1 MRRIPPLAA
10 VRVFETAARHENFTS
25 AADELGMTQAAVSYQ
40 VKALEERLGL
50 ELFLRERGRVTL
62 SDAGAQLAPKVA
74 SAFDTLDDA
83 FTRLRAELE
92 TTLTVSSFT
101 SFSMRW
107 LAARLGGFQI
117 ARPELAVRLHVEDAL
132 TDFAR
137 EEIDVA
143 IRGGRGEWPGLHSI
157 FLMRAPFAPM
167 ASPGFVEE
175 HGPFDTP
182 EQIRAGRLLSPDDI
196 WWDRWFAE
204 AGLEDPPAPPVPGIR
219 YDSQTIEGNAAIAGQ
234 GIAMLNP
241 AFWQDELG
249 DGRLVELGRTLL
261 GKVSFWVVC
270 PEHKRNLPK
279 VKAFRDWIVAEAE
292 ADPLAAL
299 IRLPPE

>member
-1 MRRIPPLAA
+1 
-10 VRVFETAARHENFTS
+10 
-25 AADELGMTQAAVSYQ
+25 MTQAAVSYQ
-40 VKALEERLGL
+40 VKALEDRLGL
-50 ELFLRERGRVTL
+50 ALFRRERGRVAL

-74 SAFDTLDDA
+74 AAFDTLDDA
-83 FTRLRAELE
+83 FGRLRAELE

-107 LAARLGGFQI
+107 LAARLGNFQI
-117 ARPELAVRLHVEDAL
+117 ARPKLAVRLHVDDAL
-132 TDFAR
+132 TDFVS
-137 EEIDVA
+137 EDIDVA
-143 IRGGRGEWPGLHSI
+143 VRGGRGTWPGLHSQ

-167 ASPGFVEE
+167 ASPAFIEA

-182 EQIRAGRLLSPDDI
+182 EQIRAARLLSPDDI

-204 AGLEDPPAPPVPGIR
+204 AGLEEPPGPPTPGIR

-241 AFWQDELG
+241 VFWQDELR
-249 DGRLVELGRTLL
+249 DGRLIELGRTLL
-261 GKVSFWVVC
+261 GRLSLWVVC

-279 VKAFRDWIVAEAE
+279 VKAFRDWIVAETE

-299 IRLPPE
+299 IRQPPAAEETVQV